1 MVGMWLFRDTFKTRK
16 QSFMSV
22 FSICTTVPLTILYS
36 EGGVIG
42 KIFPLL
48 KPKINS
54 VYIMTKQVT

>member
-1 MVGMWLFRDTFKTRK
+1 
-16 QSFMSV
+16 MSV